1 MSDIQKPGLARGM
14 RDFGADELYA
24 REHIFST
31 IRQVYQKYGFGPLET
46 PAIEN
51 LSVLTGKYG
60 EEGDKLLFKV
70 LNSGPYLDDIDAAA
84 LSSKDYKKITP
95 GITEKGLRYDLTV
108 PLARYVA
115 MNAHQLTFPFK
126 RYQID
131 KVWRADR
138 PQKGRYREFYQCD
151 GDVIGSY
158 SMMYDAECI
167 LIFDEV
173 LGALGLPDFTIKINN
188 RKILSGLA
196 EAWGFT
202 DKFGQFAIAIDK
214 WDKIGENGVVQELGS
229 RGFSETQIHQV
240 QHLFRLAG
248 TIEDKLKT
256 LDTWFVNSKT
266 GKKGIA
272 ELRELLSFLETVAPK
287 KAILELD
294 LKLARGLDYY
304 TSTIFEVVLN
314 EVQIGSIAS
323 GGRYDELTAGFGLPN
338 MPGVGISFGAERIYD
353 VLKQM
358 NRLPQNHKNKVKALI
373 LNEGSEKEKSGFAL
387 LAYLR
392 GENIAVEMYPSVE
405 KSGKQYGYA
414 EKKGINYVIS
424 LASGENGGEISV
436 KNIISGEKQNTNWAA
451 LASLLNKEQ

>member
-1 MSDIQKPGLARGM
+1 MSNVQKPNLARGM
-14 RDFGADELYA
+14 RDFGADEMYA
-24 REHIFST
+24 REFIFGT
-31 IRQVYQKYGFGPLET
+31 IKQVYQKYGFGPLET

-70 LNSGPYLDDIDAAA
+70 LNSGPYLDEIDSEA
-84 LSSKDYKKITP
+84 LSSKDYKKVTP
-95 GITEKGLRYDLTV
+95 AITEKGLRYDLTV

-115 MNAHQLTFPFK
+115 MNAAQLAFPFK

-131 KVWRADR
+131 RVWRADR

-158 SMMYDAECI
+158 SMIYDAECI

-173 LGALGLPDFTIKINN
+173 LDKLGLPDFTIKINN

-196 EAWGFT
+196 EAWGFS

-214 WDKIGENGVVQELGS
+214 WDKIGENGVIQELGS
-229 RGFSETQIHQV
+229 RGFTETQIHQV
-240 QHLFRLAG
+240 QHLFRLTG
-248 TIEDKLKT
+248 DIEDKLTT
-256 LDTWFVNSKT
+256 LDTWFQNTET

-272 ELRELLSFLETVAPK
+272 ELRELLSYLKTVAPK
-287 KAILELD
+287 RAVLELD

-314 EVQIGSIAS
+314 EIQIGSIAS
-323 GGRYDELTAGFGLPN
+323 GGRYDDLTAGFGLPN

-353 VLKQM
+353 VLKQL
-358 NRLPQNHKNKVKALI
+358 NRIPQANQNKVSALI
-373 LNEGSEKEKSGFAL
+373 LNDGGEKVKPGFAL
-387 LAYLR
+387 LAWLR
-392 GENIAVEMYPSVE
+392 ANDISAEMYPSTD
-405 KSGKQYGYA
+405 KPAKQYGYA
-414 EKKGINYVIS
+414 EKKGIAYTIS
-424 LASGENGGEISV
+424 MDSIEHDGIVTA
-436 KNIISGEKQNTNWAA
+436 KNIISGEKQSANWAN
-451 LASLLNKEQ
+451 LLQLLQKGE

>member
-1 MSDIQKPGLARGM
+1 M
-14 RDFGADELYA
+14 RDFGADEMYA
-24 REHIFST
+24 REFIFGT
-31 IRQVYQKYGFGPLET
+31 IKQVYQKYGFGPLET

-51 LSVLTGKYG
+51 LTVLTGKYG

-70 LNSGPYLDDIDAAA
+70 LNSGPYLDEIDSES
-84 LSSKDYKKITP
+84 LSSKDYKKVTP
-95 GITEKGLRYDLTV
+95 AITEKGLRYDLTV

-115 MNAHQLTFPFK
+115 MNAAQLAFPFK

-131 KVWRADR
+131 RVWRADR

-173 LGALGLPDFTIKINN
+173 LDKLGLPDFTIKINN

-196 EAWGFT
+196 EAWGFS

-229 RGFSETQIHQV
+229 RGFTETQIHQV
-240 QHLFRLAG
+240 QHLFRLTG
-248 TIEDKLKT
+248 DIENKLSI
-256 LDTWFVNSKT
+256 LDNWFQNTET

-272 ELRELLSFLETVAPK
+272 ELRELLSYLKTVAPK
-287 KAILELD
+287 KAILEMD

-304 TSTIFEVVLN
+304 TSTIFEVILN

-323 GGRYDELTAGFGLPN
+323 GGRYDDLTAGFGLTN

-358 NRLPQNHKNKVKALI
+358 NLIPHANQNKVRALI
-373 LNEGSEKEKSGFAL
+373 LNDGGEKIKPGFAL
-387 LAYLR
+387 LAWLR
-392 GENIAVEMYPSVE
+392 ANDISAEMYPSTE
-405 KSGKQYGYA
+405 KPAKQYSYA
-414 EKKGINYVIS
+414 EKKGIAYTIS
-424 LASGENGGEISV
+424 MDSIEYEGTVTV
-436 KNIISGEKQNTNWAA
+436 KNILSGEKQNANWAN
-451 LASLLNKEQ
+451 LLQLLQKGE

>member
-1 MSDIQKPGLARGM
+1 M
-14 RDFGADELYA
+14 YA
-24 REHIFST
+24 REFIFGT
-31 IRQVYQKYGFGPLET
+31 IKQVYQKYGFGPLET

-51 LSVLTGKYG
+51 LTVLTGKYG

-70 LNSGPYLDDIDAAA
+70 LNSGPYLDEIDSES
-84 LSSKDYKKITP
+84 LSSKDYKKVTP
-95 GITEKGLRYDLTV
+95 AITEKGLRYDLTV

-115 MNAHQLTFPFK
+115 MNAAQLAFPFK

-131 KVWRADR
+131 RVWRADR

-173 LGALGLPDFTIKINN
+173 LDKLGLPDFTIKINN

-196 EAWGFT
+196 EAWGFS

-229 RGFSETQIHQV
+229 RGFTETQIHQV
-240 QHLFRLAG
+240 QHLFRLTG
-248 TIEDKLKT
+248 DIENKLSI
-256 LDTWFVNSKT
+256 LDNWFQNTET

-272 ELRELLSFLETVAPK
+272 ELRELLSYLKTVAPK
-287 KAILELD
+287 KAILEMD

-304 TSTIFEVVLN
+304 TSTIFEVILN

-323 GGRYDELTAGFGLPN
+323 GGRYDDLTAGFGLTN

-358 NRLPQNHKNKVKALI
+358 NLIPHANQNKVRALI
-373 LNEGSEKEKSGFAL
+373 LNDGGEKIKPGFAL
-387 LAYLR
+387 LAWLR
-392 GENIAVEMYPSVE
+392 ANDISAEMYPSTE
-405 KSGKQYGYA
+405 KPAKQYSYA
-414 EKKGINYVIS
+414 EKKGIAYTIS
-424 LASGENGGEISV
+424 MDSIEYEGTVTV
-436 KNIISGEKQNTNWAA
+436 KNILSGEKQNANWAN
-451 LASLLNKEQ
+451 LLQLLQKGE

>member
-1 MSDIQKPGLARGM
+1 M
-14 RDFGADELYA
+14 RDFGADEMYA
-24 REHIFST
+24 REFIFGT
-31 IRQVYQKYGFGPLET
+31 IKQVYQKYGFGPLET

-51 LSVLTGKYG
+51 LTVLTGKYG

-70 LNSGPYLDDIDAAA
+70 LNSGPYLDEIDSES
-84 LSSKDYKKITP
+84 LSSKDYKKVTP
-95 GITEKGLRYDLTV
+95 AITEKGLRYDLTV

-115 MNAHQLTFPFK
+115 MNAAQLAFPFK

-131 KVWRADR
+131 RVWRADR

-173 LGALGLPDFTIKINN
+173 LDKLGLPDFTIKINN

-196 EAWGFT
+196 EAWGFS

-229 RGFSETQIHQV
+229 RGFTETQIHQV
-240 QHLFRLAG
+240 QHLFRLTG
-248 TIEDKLKT
+248 DIENKLSI
-256 LDTWFVNSKT
+256 LDNWFQNTET

-272 ELRELLSFLETVAPK
+272 ELRELLSYLKTVAPK
-287 KAILELD
+287 KAILEMD

-304 TSTIFEVVLN
+304 TSTIFEVILN

-323 GGRYDELTAGFGLPN
+323 GGRYDDLTAGFGLPN

-358 NRLPQNHKNKVKALI
+358 NLIPHANQNKVRALI
-373 LNEGSEKEKSGFAL
+373 LNDGGEKIKPGFAL
-387 LAYLR
+387 LAWLR
-392 GENIAVEMYPSVE
+392 ANDISAEMYPSTE
-405 KSGKQYGYA
+405 KPAKQYSYA
-414 EKKGINYVIS
+414 EKKGIAYTIS
-424 LASGENGGEISV
+424 MDSIEYEGTVTV
-436 KNIISGEKQNTNWAA
+436 KNILSGEKQNANWAN
-451 LASLLNKEQ
+451 LLQLLQKGE